1 MSGRNR
7 RNGQDT
13 RCPSGAGRPVVGPYH
28 SAAKM
33 AAFPVSAAAA
43 STRSAP
49 KYYGAE
55 RSILAK
61 GMFIA
66 ANRSQCGSMIYT
78 FYMFCTDKSKSGIEN
93 YTDMRYA
100 VWYNVRARRNKE

>member
-1 MSGRNR
+1 M
-7 RNGQDT
+7 
-13 RCPSGAGRPVVGPYH
+13 
-28 SAAKM
+28 
-33 AAFPVSAAAA
+33 
-43 STRSAP
+43 
-49 KYYGAE
+49 
-55 RSILAK
+55 AK

-66 ANRSQCGSMIYT
+66 ANRSQCGSMIYM